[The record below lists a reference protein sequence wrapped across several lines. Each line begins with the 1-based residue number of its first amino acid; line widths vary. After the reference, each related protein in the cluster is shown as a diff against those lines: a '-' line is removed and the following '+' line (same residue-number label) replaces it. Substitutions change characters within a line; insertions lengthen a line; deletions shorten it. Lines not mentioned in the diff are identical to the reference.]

1 MKYAHKFLA
10 NAAPVLLMMTP
21 LAKAQAYAYS
31 EAAGADRKTGSS
43 LNKPSIKRRWMNA
56 RFVFFSVV
64 MFFMI
69 LFTLAYVFQGKPKN
83 VSPYV
88 SYSGDAL
95 ISQLI
100 KHKFLSHKDVAGTSI
115 SIKAVDGEVLL
126 SGFAKSDEEKSAAE
140 GIAHRVPG
148 VKTVKNEVAVRP

>member
-31 EAAGADRKTGSS
+31 EAAGADRKTGAS